1 LTGWLSCR
9 APKNTNDTKKKK
21 KKRRRKKGEGEG
33 VDVVRGMVVYIF
45 IDPVI
50 ICMQVEY
57 QRCAHTKNSA

>member
-1 LTGWLSCR
+1 LSR
-9 APKNTNDTKKKK
+9 TKKHQ
-21 KKRRRKKGEGEG
+21 RYEEEEEEEEKGEEG